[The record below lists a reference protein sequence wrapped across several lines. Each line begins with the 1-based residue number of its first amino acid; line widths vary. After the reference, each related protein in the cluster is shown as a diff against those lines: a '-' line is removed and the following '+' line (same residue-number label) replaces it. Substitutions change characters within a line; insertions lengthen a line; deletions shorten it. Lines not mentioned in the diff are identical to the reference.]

1 MGVENSRKML
11 TLEVLRF
18 HFLLDPDH
26 NTSSLH
32 KEDWLIKM
40 RRGKPN
46 EVRLDWPKLTYL
58 SKQANGN
65 FGLVPAA
72 QPTTATA
79 AEPKKSHPT
88 PTTKTAE

>member
-1 MGVENSRKML
+1 
-11 TLEVLRF
+11 
-18 HFLLDPDH
+18 
-26 NTSSLH
+26 
-32 KEDWLIKM
+32 M
-40 RRGKPN
+40 RRGKTR
-46 EVRLDWPKLTYL
+46 EMCLDWPTLTYL